1 MKNIYLV
8 QVVDSYGPNKFLPLA
23 IAYQWLY
30 GRNDQW
36 QLKDVL
42 IEKVPPKQYVATM
55 ENPSMIAM
63 SSYIWNW
70 EYNKALAQE
79 VKRYWPECV
88 IVTGGPQINKRD
100 PDFFDQFPMFDV
112 AVHGEGERAF
122 REILARE
129 NNYDG
134 IPNTQTRTYI
144 PKPAARD
151 MDISDIPSPILEGF
165 YEPIMAKY
173 PTDTMWQVTFE
184 TLRGCPYHCAFC
196 DIGDSYWNKL
206 TLFDIDR
213 AKQEIEWM
221 GQNRIE
227 YVSVCDSNWG
237 LLDRDLEL
245 TQHVIDVKK
254 KYGYPR
260 WWDATWA
267 KNNVDRNFE
276 IALLNKRSGANIFK
290 GVTFA
295 MQSFNDS
302 TLKASERFNIKEQE
316 VNHYLKKYEEEGIPT
331 YSELIWPMPEE
342 TYESLKQ
349 GVQKLIDL
357 GQDSFLMI
365 HPLVITYNATMGD
378 KRYQEKYQITTKTV
392 PLDTYYL
399 SADDLENY
407 IIEYTDAVYSTRT
420 ADFETVLR
428 GHMFSWI
435 SILMYY
441 YGWGHYLAKYAKT
454 QGIKET
460 DFFEKLL
467 VWIEQNPNT
476 LLHQEY
482 QETRNHIYNTFHN
495 NQFWGRKVR
504 GDDDIYWEYKGASSI
519 VLHDNIA
526 KLEKELT
533 NFMFECIN
541 IREDLAK
548 EAVKLNLLMCR
559 VKGLKYPFRT
569 TTNSQVAN
577 DMLGINSDT
586 LIIDHHDKEP
596 ITDLWYNKAYHWDRK
611 SKYWCCTASNG
622 KNTMFKKHK

>member
-1 MKNIYLV
+1 MKNVYLV

-30 GRNDQW
+30 AKNEQW

-42 IEKVPPKQYVATM
+42 IEKIPPKTYVETM
-55 ENPSMIAM
+55 TNPQLVAM
-63 SSYIWNW
+63 SSYVWNW
-70 EYNKALAQE
+70 EYNQALATEIKQ
-79 VKRYWPECV
+79 RWPQCV

-100 PDFFDQFPMFDV
+100 PEFFNQFPMFDL

-122 REILARE
+122 REILKRE
-129 NNYDG
+129 GNYDG
-134 IPNTQTRTYI
+134 IQHVQTRTYI
-144 PKPAARD
+144 PKPAARV

-173 PTDTMWQVTFE
+173 PADTMWQVTFE

-196 DIGDSYWNKL
+196 DIGDGYWNKL

-213 AKQEIEWM
+213 VKKEIEWM
-221 GQNRIE
+221 GKNRIE

-237 LLDRDLEL
+237 LLDRDVEL
-245 TQHVIDVKK
+245 TKYVIDTKK

-267 KNNVDRNFE
+267 KNNVERNFE
-276 IALLNKRSGANIFK
+276 IALLNKHSEANIFK
-290 GVTFA
+290 GITFA
-295 MQSFNDS
+295 MQSFNND
-302 TLKASERFNIKEQE
+302 TLEASKRFNIKEQE
-316 VNHYLKKYEEEGIPT
+316 VNQYLQKYRKERIPT

-349 GVQKLIDL
+349 GVQTLIDL
-357 GQDSFLMI
+357 GQDNFLMI

-378 KRYQEKYQITTKTV
+378 TEYQEKYGITTKTV

-407 IIEYTDAVYSTRT
+407 IVEYTDAVYSTRT
-420 ADFETVLR
+420 ADFETVLQ

-441 YGWGHYLAKYAKT
+441 YGWGHYLAKYLKSK
-454 QGIKET
+454 GIKET
-460 DFFEKLL
+460 DFFEMLL
-467 VWIEQNPNT
+467 KWIERNPNT
-476 LLHQEY
+476 ILHQEY
-482 QETRNHIYNTFHN
+482 QETRSHIYNTFHN

-504 GDDDIYWEYKGASSI
+504 GDRDIYWEYKGASSI
-519 VLHDNIA
+519 ILHNNIA

-533 NFMFECIN
+533 DFAIECIN

-548 EAVKLNLLMCR
+548 EAVRLNLLMCR
-559 VKGLKYPFRT
+559 LKNQTYPFKTVTDKTIAR
-569 TTNSQVAN
+569 
-577 DMLGINSDT
+577 DMLGIDSDV
-586 LIIDHHDKEP
+586 LIVDHHDKNP
-596 ITDLWYNKAYHWDRK
+596 TDELWYNKAYHWDRK
-611 SKYWCCTASNG
+611 SKYWCCSVSNS
-622 KNTMFKKHK
+622 KTTR

>member
-30 GRNDQW
+30 AKNEQW

-42 IEKVPPKQYVATM
+42 IEKIPPKTYVETM
-55 ENPSMIAM
+55 TNPQLVAM
-63 SSYIWNW
+63 SSYVWNW
-70 EYNKALAQE
+70 EYNQALATEIKQ
-79 VKRYWPECV
+79 RWPGCV

-100 PDFFDQFPMFDV
+100 PEFFNQFPMFDL

-122 REILARE
+122 REILLRE
-129 NNYDG
+129 GNYDG
-134 IPNTQTRTYI
+134 IQHVQTRTYI
-144 PKPAARD
+144 PKPATRV

-173 PTDTMWQVTFE
+173 PADTMWQVTFE

-196 DIGDSYWNKL
+196 DIGDGYWNKL

-213 AKQEIEWM
+213 VKKEIEWM
-221 GQNRIE
+221 GKNRIE

-237 LLDRDLEL
+237 LLDRDVEL
-245 TQHVIDVKK
+245 TEYVIDTKK

-267 KNNVDRNFE
+267 KNNVERNFE
-276 IALLNKRSGANIFK
+276 IALLNKHSEANIFK
-290 GVTFA
+290 GITFA
-295 MQSFNDS
+295 MQSFNND
-302 TLKASERFNIKEQE
+302 TLEASKRFNIKEQE
-316 VNHYLKKYEEEGIPT
+316 VNQYLQKYREERIPT

-349 GVQKLIDL
+349 GVQTLIDL
-357 GQDSFLMI
+357 GQDNFLMI

-378 KRYQEKYQITTKTV
+378 TEYQEKYGITTKTV

-407 IIEYTDAVYSTRT
+407 IVEYTDAVYSTRT
-420 ADFETVLR
+420 ADFETVLQ

-441 YGWGHYLAKYAKT
+441 YGWGHYLAKYLKSK
-454 QGIKET
+454 GIKET
-460 DFFEKLL
+460 DFFEMLL
-467 VWIEQNPNT
+467 NWIERNPNT
-476 LLHQEY
+476 ILHQEY
-482 QETRNHIYNTFHN
+482 QETRSHIYNTFHN

-504 GDDDIYWEYKGASSI
+504 GDSDIYWEYKGASSI
-519 VLHDNIA
+519 ILHNNIA

-533 NFMFECIN
+533 DFAIECIN

-548 EAVKLNLLMCR
+548 EAVRLNLLMCR
-559 VKGLKYPFRT
+559 LKDQTYPFKTVTDKTIAR
-569 TTNSQVAN
+569 
-577 DMLGINSDT
+577 DMLGIDSDV
-586 LIIDHHDKEP
+586 LIVDHHDKTP
-596 ITDLWYNKAYHWDRK
+596 TDELWYNKAYHWDRK
-611 SKYWCCTASNG
+611 SKYWCCSVSNS
-622 KNTMFKKHK
+622 KTTR

>member
-30 GRNDQW
+30 ARNKNW
-36 QLKDVL
+36 NLKDTL
-42 IEKVPPKQYVATM
+42 IEKIPPQQYVKTM
-55 ENPSMIAM
+55 ENPSLVAM
-63 SSYIWNW
+63 SSYVWNW
-70 EYNKALAQE
+70 EYNKALATE
-79 VKRYWPECV
+79 IKKFWPECI
-88 IVTGGPQINKRD
+88 IVVGGPQIHKRD
-100 PDFFDQFPMFDV
+100 PKFFNRYPMFDL

-122 REILARE
+122 KEILSRE

-134 IPNTQTRTYI
+134 IPHVQTRTHL
-144 PKPAARD
+144 PEMASRVL
-151 MDISDIPSPILEGF
+151 DISDIPSPILSGF

-173 PTDTMWQVTFE
+173 PADTMWQVTFE

-213 AKQEIEWM
+213 VKKEIDWM

-237 LLDRDLEL
+237 LLDRDIEI
-245 TQHVIDVKK
+245 TQYVIDTKK
-254 KYGYPR
+254 KYGYPK

-267 KNNVDRNFE
+267 KNNVDRNFD
-276 IALLNKRSGANIFK
+276 IALMNKQSGANIFK

-295 MQSFNDS
+295 MQSFNSS
-302 TLKASERFNIKEQE
+302 TLTASERFNIKEKE
-316 VNHYLKKYEEEGIPT
+316 VEHYLKKYQEERIPT

-365 HPLVITYNATMGD
+365 HPLVITNNATMGD
-378 KRYQEKYQITTKTV
+378 PTYQQKYSITTKTV

-407 IIEYTDAVYSTRT
+407 IVEYTDAVYSTRT
-420 ADFETVLR
+420 ADFDTVLR

-441 YGWGHYLAKYAKT
+441 YGWGHYLAKFMKT
-454 QGIKET
+454 QGINET
-460 DFFEKLL
+460 DLFEQLL
-467 VWIEQNPNT
+467 QWIEGNPNS
-476 LLHQEY
+476 LLYQEY
-482 QETRNHIYNTFHN
+482 QATKTHIYNTFHN
-495 NQFWGRKVR
+495 GQFWGRKVR
-504 GDDDIYWEYKGASSI
+504 GETDIYWEYKGASSI
-519 VLHDNIA
+519 VLHDNVL
-526 KLEKELT
+526 KLENDLT
-533 NFMFECIN
+533 KFLIDCKLLDEEIAA
-541 IREDLAK
+541 DV
-548 EAVKLNLLMCR
+548 VKLNLSMCR
-559 VKGLKYPFRT
+559 MKNKTYPMIVVT
-569 TTNSQVAN
+569 KSQVALG
-577 DMLGINSDT
+577 MLGINSST
-586 LIIDHHDKEP
+586 IKIDHHDTNAPDK
-596 ITDLWYNKAYHWDRK
+596 LWYNKAYHWDRK
-611 SKYWCCTASNG
+611 SKYWCCTASDY
-622 KNTMFKKHK
+622 KN